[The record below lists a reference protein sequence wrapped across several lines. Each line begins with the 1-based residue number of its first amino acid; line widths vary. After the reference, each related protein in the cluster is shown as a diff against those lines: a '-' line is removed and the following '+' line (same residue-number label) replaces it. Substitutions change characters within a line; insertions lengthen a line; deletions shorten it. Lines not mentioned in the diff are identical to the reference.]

1 MLILFRNNGFGWK
14 QGVPVLVLDF
24 LEQSAC
30 PVCLQ
35 AGGGVS

>member
-14 QGVPVLVLDF
+14 QGVPVLDF
-24 LEQSAC
+24 LAQSAC